1 MPRDESTLPKLTVIS
16 GHAAA
21 APIDKLTARQRQ
33 VLSFIEHSVRERGYP
48 PTIREIG
55 QHMDIRSTNG
65 VNDHLLAL
73 EKKGFLERQ
82 DLKSRALR
90 VKGLGTGAAEAEPPA
105 QALPADVVAIPL
117 VGKVAAGQP
126 ILAVES
132 REDTVHV
139 DRFLV
144 GDHRDVFA
152 LRVKGDSMIDA
163 GILDGDLLA
172 VHRTDDARTGQV
184 VVARIG
190 DEVTVKRL
198 RRRGH
203 AVQLL
208 PENPDFEPI
217 EVDGRSAEFAIEGI
231 AVGVIRI
238 GKGL

>member
-1 MPRDESTLPKLTVIS
+1 MPRDDSTLPKLTVIS

-90 VKGLGTGAAEAEPPA
+90 VKGLGTGAAEAEQPA
-105 QALPADVVAIPL
+105 PALLADVVAIPL

-163 GILDGDLLA
+163 GIFDGDFLF
-172 VHRTDDARTGQV
+172 VRKQSSARSGDI
-184 VVARIG
+184 VVAMIN
-190 DEVTVKRL
+190 EEATVKYFYPERD
-198 RRRGH
+198 RVVFKPANSR
-203 AVQLL
+203 LL
-208 PENPDFEPI
+208 PIEIKRSDFKP
-217 EVDGRSAEFAIEGI
+217 VDLLGTVVGI
-231 AVGVIRI
+231 YRRMN
-238 GKGL
+238 